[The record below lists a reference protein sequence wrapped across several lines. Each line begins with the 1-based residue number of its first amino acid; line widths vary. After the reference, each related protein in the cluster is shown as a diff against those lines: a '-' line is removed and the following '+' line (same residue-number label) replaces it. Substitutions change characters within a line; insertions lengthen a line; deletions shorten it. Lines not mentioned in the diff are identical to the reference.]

1 MRHGEPFRGEGRRP
15 AVGRCPKT
23 LSVAQG
29 DGTIGAV
36 NVAAAVLVVMSAAAA
51 TGAAA
56 QPPVPTV
63 GERVVVTGTAAPATA
78 GAVGRTLAVVTA
90 DDLARLPV
98 ASVTDALRL
107 LPGVWV
113 RHRGPF
119 GSQTDISV
127 RGASFGQTLVLV
139 DGVRMNDPQT
149 GHHSGDLP
157 VALEDIAR
165 IELLAG
171 AGSSLHGA
179 DAVGGVINIITRREA
194 SARRR
199 GSAAGEHGLVQ
210 SGAAWRPADLGILT
224 GLSASVDR
232 SSGFA
237 PARDFLHQ
245 QVRMDVRFGRTTM
258 AVSFLDK
265 DFGAAGFYGPAPSHE
280 STDQTLVTARHQ
292 RELRSDWTLTGDAWY
307 RTHGDEFLYDPRV
320 LGAQPNQHRTQ
331 VLGGGARIGGRLSS
345 SMRLTTGIEATADWL
360 RSSALG
366 DRDEGRVSGY
376 TELEARLGR
385 LLLYPSARLDSYTT
399 FGSAFS
405 PSLAMALPVRPRIK
419 WRASVGRAF
428 RVPTFTERFYTD
440 PNHRASDALAPEHGW
455 TADTGIDT
463 YLGST
468 WAATVTGFVRR
479 EQRRD
484 RLGEARLDGALADRE
499 HPGRAE
505 PRRRGVRPWPARA
518 GVARRTVHVDVGRDQ
533 SARRVVEI
541 RGRLRAP
548 RDRWRSRL
556 AAAVVAVHGAAA
568 GASAAVRTVRMDDRG
583 CASGASDSSFH
594 PVCRSGQPRRRAVR
608 RNPRRRDAGTLGEGR
623 VQCQVI
629 AEFQNFRIS
638 PPPERSEGWRR

>member
-1 MRHGEPFRGEGRRP
+1 MP
-15 AVGRCPKT
+15 ALPEM
-23 LSVAQG
+23 LSVAQCN
-29 DGTIGAV
+29 DTIGGV
-36 NVAAAVLVVMSAAAA
+36 KVAAAVLAIMSAGTAP
-51 TGAAA
+51 GAGA
-56 QPPVPTV
+56 QPAVPTV
-63 GERVVVTGTAAPATA
+63 DERVVVTGTAAPATI

-90 DDLARLPV
+90 EDLARLPV

-113 RHRGPF
+113 RQRGPF
-119 GSQTDISV
+119 GSQTDISI
-127 RGASFGQTLVLV
+127 RGASFGQSLVLV
-139 DGVRMNDPQT
+139 DGIRLNDPQT
-149 GHHSGDLP
+149 GHHAGDIP

-194 SARRR
+194 SAPSARL
-199 GSAAGEHGLVQ
+199 AAGEHGLVQ
-210 SGAAWRPADLGILT
+210 SGAAWRPAELGILT

-237 PARDFLHQ
+237 PARDFVHQ

-292 RELRSDWTLTGDAWY
+292 RDLRSDWTLTGDAWY

-345 SMRLTTGIEATADWL
+345 SIRLTTGIEATADWL

-376 TELEARLGR
+376 AELEARLGR

-479 EQRRD
+479 EQDVIDWVRPDSTVRWRTENIRDVRSHGVEAFVRGQHGPVSVGAQYTWTSVETD
-484 RLGEARLDGALADRE
+484 RLTGLSKYVDDYAPHGIGGDLALQLPWSLSTGLRLEHRRPFGRSAWTTVDARLARPIRRFTLFVEAANLGDVRYEEIRGVE
-499 HPGRAE
+499 MPGR
-505 PRRRGVRPWPARA
+505 WARA
-518 GVARRTVHVDVGRDQ
+518 GF
-533 SARRVVEI
+533 S
-541 RGRLRAP
+541 
-548 RDRWRSRL
+548 
-556 AAAVVAVHGAAA
+556 
-568 GASAAVRTVRMDDRG
+568 VR
-583 CASGASDSSFH
+583 
-594 PVCRSGQPRRRAVR
+594 
-608 RNPRRRDAGTLGEGR
+608 
-623 VQCQVI
+623 
-629 AEFQNFRIS
+629 
-638 PPPERSEGWRR
+638 